1 MPRSINELIDEYLA
15 AIVAEKGYSEATRA
29 SYERDLRQFAE
40 WLAAEYPEATEPGQI
55 SFRHLQARAASLFKE
70 NYAKSSM
77 ARKLSATRSFFHYL
91 LKKKYIANNPAER
104 VHNPRQE
111 KRCPRFLNADEA
123 FALLDTDNEEKGSV
137 CRSRDLAL
145 AELLYGSG
153 LRVSE
158 ALALNIED
166 ANPENAMIR
175 VMGKG
180 SRERI
185 APLSDSCRDSL
196 RVWLENRSSWA
207 PPTERALFVG
217 KRGGRLGRREAVRI
231 LEAMSAKAGLGRGV
245 SPHGLRHS
253 FATHLLAAGADLR
266 SVQELLG
273 HKKVT
278 TTERYTHLSLE
289 HLIAVYDRAHP
300 RSDATER
307 HD

>member
-1 MPRSINELIDEYLA
+1 MPPSINELIDEYLA
-15 AIVAEKGYSEATRA
+15 AIVAEKGYSEATRVA
-29 SYERDLRQFAE
+29 YEKDLRQFSE
-40 WLAAEYPEATEPGQI
+40 WMAAEFPEAKEAGQI
-55 SFRHLQARAASLFKE
+55 SSRHLQARAAALYKE

-77 ARKLSATRSFFHYL
+77 ARKLSAARSFFHYL
-91 LKKKYIANNPAER
+91 LKKKHIASDPSER

-111 KRCPRFLNADEA
+111 KRCPRFLNADEV
-123 FALLDTDNEEKGSV
+123 FSLLDAENEDKESA
-137 CRSRDLAL
+137 RRLRDLAL

-158 ALALNIED
+158 ALALNIGE
-166 ANPENAMIR
+166 ANPENAAIR
-175 VMGKG
+175 VTGKG

-185 APLSDSCRDSL
+185 APLSDSCRERL
-196 RVWLENRSSWA
+196 KAWLEKRSLWA
-207 PPTERALFVG
+207 LPNESALFVG
-217 KRGGRLGRREAVRI
+217 RRGARLGRREAIRI
-231 LEAMSAKAGLGRGV
+231 LDAMSAKAGLERAV

-289 HLIAVYDRAHP
+289 NLISVYDRAHP
-300 RSDATER
+300 RSDASNKR
-307 HD
+307 D